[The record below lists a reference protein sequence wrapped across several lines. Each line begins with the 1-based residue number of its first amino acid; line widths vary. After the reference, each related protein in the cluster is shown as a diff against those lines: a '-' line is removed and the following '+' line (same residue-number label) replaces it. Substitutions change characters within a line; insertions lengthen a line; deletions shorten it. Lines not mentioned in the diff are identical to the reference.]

1 MTDVLMQ
8 PEEVADEEQVKKEAE
23 EEAVRV
29 AAEKEAE
36 EEAARVAA
44 EKEAEEEAARVAA
57 EKEAEEEAARV
68 AAEKEA
74 EAARVAAEKEA
85 EAVRVAAEKEAEEE
99 AARVAAEK
107 EAEDNLDGFDDLLK
121 DEENIKKEKHRL
133 RLLREN
139 EEIKEEST
147 DENKN
152 NNENVSLPKLKGDD
166 RVIQYLEVLSKW
178 STGKVRRFAIPEMLS
193 SLSNETNN
201 LDMVENIVVT
211 YKDFLNGNISFLNN
225 DRFSKVTPSKSEL
238 SDDKK
243 KEVLEKLINVTLS
256 QSKRDKPFEEL
267 KNIVNDIYS

>member
-1 MTDVLMQ
+1 MS
-8 PEEVADEEQVKKEAE
+8 EEENIESVNNQEELAAEEQEK
-23 EEAVRV
+23 
-29 AAEKEAE
+29 KEAE

-44 EKEAEEEAARVAA
+44 EEQAQKEAEEEAARVAA
-57 EKEAEEEAARV
+57 EEEASRADAEEEAA
-68 AAEKEA
+68 K
-74 EAARVAAEKEA
+74 
-85 EAVRVAAEKEAEEE
+85 EEE
-99 AARVAAEK
+99 K
-107 EAEDNLDGFDDLLK
+107 PKQIDG
-121 DEENIKKEKHRL
+121 
-133 RLLREN
+133 
-139 EEIKEEST
+139 
-147 DENKN
+147 
-152 NNENVSLPKLKGDD
+152 D

-211 YKDFLNGNISFLNN
+211 YKDFLNENIPFLNN

-267 KNIVNDIYS
+267 KNIVNDIYILKV

>member
-1 MTDVLMQ
+1 MS
-8 PEEVADEEQVKKEAE
+8 EEENIESVNNQEEPAAEEQAQ
-23 EEAVRV
+23 
-29 AAEKEAE
+29 KEAE

-44 EKEAEEEAARVAA
+44 EEQAQKEAEEEAARVAA
-57 EKEAEEEAARV
+57 EEEASRADAEEEAAKQEV
-68 AAEKEA
+68 AK
-74 EAARVAAEKEA
+74 
-85 EAVRVAAEKEAEEE
+85 EEE
-99 AARVAAEK
+99 K
-107 EAEDNLDGFDDLLK
+107 PKQTDG
-121 DEENIKKEKHRL
+121 
-133 RLLREN
+133 
-139 EEIKEEST
+139 
-147 DENKN
+147 
-152 NNENVSLPKLKGDD
+152 D

-211 YKDFLNGNISFLNN
+211 YKDFLNENISFLNN

>member
-1 MTDVLMQ
+1 MS
-8 PEEVADEEQVKKEAE
+8 EEENIESVNNQEELAAEEQAQ
-23 EEAVRV
+23 
-29 AAEKEAE
+29 KEAE

-44 EKEAEEEAARVAA
+44 EEEASRADAEEEAT
-57 EKEAEEEAARV
+57 KEEE
-68 AAEKEA
+68 KP
-74 EAARVAAEKEA
+74 KQI
-85 EAVRVAAEKEAEEE
+85 
-99 AARVAAEK
+99 
-107 EAEDNLDGFDDLLK
+107 DG
-121 DEENIKKEKHRL
+121 
-133 RLLREN
+133 
-139 EEIKEEST
+139 
-147 DENKN
+147 
-152 NNENVSLPKLKGDD
+152 D
-166 RVIQYLEVLSKW
+166 RVIQYLEVPSKW

-211 YKDFLNGNISFLNN
+211 YKDFLNENISFLNN

>member
-1 MTDVLMQ
+1 MS
-8 PEEVADEEQVKKEAE
+8 EEENIESVNNQEELAAEEQAK
-23 EEAVRV
+23 
-29 AAEKEAE
+29 KEAE

-44 EKEAEEEAARVAA
+44 EEEAARVAAEEEAARVAA
-57 EKEAEEEAARV
+57 EEQAKKEAEEEASRV
-68 AAEKEA
+68 AAKQ
-74 EAARVAAEKEA
+74 EAAK
-85 EAVRVAAEKEAEEE
+85 EEE
-99 AARVAAEK
+99 K
-107 EAEDNLDGFDDLLK
+107 PKQTDG
-121 DEENIKKEKHRL
+121 
-133 RLLREN
+133 
-139 EEIKEEST
+139 
-147 DENKN
+147 
-152 NNENVSLPKLKGDD
+152 D

-211 YKDFLNGNISFLNN
+211 YKDFLNENISFLNN

-243 KEVLEKLINVTLS
+243 KEFLEKLINVTLS

>member
-1 MTDVLMQ
+1 MS
-8 PEEVADEEQVKKEAE
+8 EEENIESVNNQEEPTAEEQAQ
-23 EEAVRV
+23 
-29 AAEKEAE
+29 KEAE

-44 EKEAEEEAARVAA
+44 EEQAQKEAEEEAARVAA
-57 EKEAEEEAARV
+57 EEQAQKEAEEEAARV
-68 AAEKEA
+68 AAEEQAPKEA
-74 EAARVAAEKEA
+74 GEEAQ
-85 EAVRVAAEKEAEEE
+85 KEAEEE
-99 AARVAAEK
+99 ASRADAEEEATKQEAA
-107 EAEDNLDGFDDLLK
+107 
-121 DEENIKKEKHRL
+121 
-133 RLLREN
+133 
-139 EEIKEEST
+139 KEE
-147 DENKN
+147 EK
-152 NNENVSLPKLKGDD
+152 PKQIDGD

-211 YKDFLNGNISFLNN
+211 YKDFLNENISFLNN

-243 KEVLEKLINVTLS
+243 KEVLEKLMNVTLS